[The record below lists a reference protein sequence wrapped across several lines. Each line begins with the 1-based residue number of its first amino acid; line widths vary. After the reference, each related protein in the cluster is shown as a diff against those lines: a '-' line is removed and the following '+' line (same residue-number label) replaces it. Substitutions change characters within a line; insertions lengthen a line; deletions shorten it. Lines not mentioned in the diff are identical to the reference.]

1 MFESLVACNDT
12 LSNTQK
18 FHYLKTSVTG
28 DAAIMISNL
37 KISEAN
43 YESAWQLLI
52 EEYDDKQTLV
62 YTHLHAFAHLPI
74 MKTENVNDLRKL
86 HAVASSLAA
95 LKNLE
100 RPVDTWDDL
109 LVYIMSQKFSPR
121 TRNEWNLKRT
131 EFAEL
136 PSYKNL
142 NEFLTMRIRGLS
154 DLADSQ
160 KETRR
165 FRDDRTRPSV
175 NNVTAFRCV
184 FCSARRLCASEQTL
198 FELPEIRAL
207 PSTMHKQI
215 SMLALSSFASYAATF
230 RERYET
236 DVAENSSRIRAEAQL
251 FTPAASNAPVAA
263 SSNHVAKVQTVPPA
277 DTVHTN
283 VLLATAWVDVHT
295 VEGRSFKVRALLDQ
309 GSTFSFISQALCQ
322 TLRTKRQRSNL
333 QVTCFGEKYTGC
345 AKSRVMLTLT
355 PCARSG
361 PGFPLHSYV
370 FQSITSYAASQIQ
383 PFESWSHLHG
393 LSFADP
399 DPSSRH
405 RVHLLIGPDLYGSL
419 LKDGL
424 RQGPIGTPTA
434 QLTALGWILSGP
446 AGRGR
451 GESAHIGVCH
461 NVSTQDTNT
470 LLKRFWED
478 EERLRRHA
486 ELSAQYQEFL
496 AEYLSLGHM
505 SVIDRPSDI
514 ALHPVYIPHHPVVRE
529 SSSTTKLRVVFN
541 ASCKTTNGTSLKN
554 HLLVGPKLQQ
564 DLSAILLRWRQWRFV
579 YMADIAKMFRQIL
592 VNPLDADFQRIL
604 WRPSSDKPVPHFRL
618 LTVHY
623 IDNGQHG

>member
-1 MFESLVACNDT
+1 RLPRIALPKFSGKITDWENFRNMFESLVACNDT

-184 FCSARRLCASEQTL
+184 FCSGNNSVLKCDKFLSKTVAQRGDYARQNKLCL
-198 FELPEIRAL
+198 NCL
-207 PSTMHKQI
+207 
-215 SMLALSSFASYAATF
+215 
-230 RERYET
+230 
-236 DVAENSSRIRAEAQL
+236 
-251 FTPAASNAPVAA
+251 
-263 SSNHVAKVQTVPPA
+263 
-277 DTVHTN
+277 
-283 VLLATAWVDVHT
+283 
-295 VEGRSFKVRALLDQ
+295 RSGHF
-309 GSTFSFISQALCQ
+309 
-322 TLRTKRQRSNL
+322 L
-333 QVTCFGEKYTGC
+333 QQCTS
-345 AKSRVMLTLT
+345 KSR
-355 PCARSG
+355 CSHCRRS
-361 PGFPLHSYV
+361 H
-370 FQSITSYAASQIQ
+370 
-383 PFESWSHLHG
+383 H
-393 LSFADP
+393 
-399 DPSSRH
+399 
-405 RVHLLIGPDLYGSL
+405 
-419 LKDGL
+419 
-424 RQGPIGTPTA
+424 
-434 QLTALGWILSGP
+434 
-446 AGRGR
+446 
-451 GESAHIGVCH
+451 
-461 NVSTQDTNT
+461 T
-470 LLKRFWED
+470 LLHFANDTKPMSRKT
-478 EERLRRHA
+478 RR
-486 ELSAQYQEFL
+486 
-496 AEYLSLGHM
+496 G
-505 SVIDRPSDI
+505 
-514 ALHPVYIPHHPVVRE
+514 
-529 SSSTTKLRVVFN
+529 
-541 ASCKTTNGTSLKN
+541 
-554 HLLVGPKLQQ
+554 
-564 DLSAILLRWRQWRFV
+564 
-579 YMADIAKMFRQIL
+579 
-592 VNPLDADFQRIL
+592 
-604 WRPSSDKPVPHFRL
+604 
-618 LTVHY
+618 
-623 IDNGQHG
+623 